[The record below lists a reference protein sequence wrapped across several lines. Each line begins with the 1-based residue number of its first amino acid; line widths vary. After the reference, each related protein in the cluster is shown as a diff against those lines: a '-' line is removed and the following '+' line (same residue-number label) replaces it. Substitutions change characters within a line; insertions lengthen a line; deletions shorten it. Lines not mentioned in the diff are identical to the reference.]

1 MTAAEAENR
10 HPQTR
15 AGDAA
20 PDGRAVEFCSK
31 SAPAQ
36 TRAWAATGG
45 AALVVLAVRLPSS
58 VQRTPRVAVDMVL
71 GPVGLVM
78 TVARKRMNS
87 RLEIRL
93 PETSDGAPGVVLPP
107 ELQAEA
113 EAAAVAAVR
122 ADPRAWCHLLGRGR

>member
-45 AALVVLAVRLPSS
+45 AALVVLAVRVPSIA
-58 VQRTPRVAVDMVL
+58 QRTPRVAVDLAL
-71 GPVGLVM
+71 GPVALVV
-78 TVARKRMNS
+78 TVARKRLRG
-87 RLEIRL
+87 RLDIRL
-93 PETSDGAPGVVLPP
+93 PETSDGAPGVMLPP

-113 EAAAVAAVR
+113 EAAALAAVR
-122 ADPRAWCHLLGRGR
+122 ANPEAWHHLLGRGL

>member
-1 MTAAEAENR
+1 MTATEAENQQNR
-10 HPQTR
+10 HLQTR
-15 AGDAA
+15 AGV
-20 PDGRAVEFCSK
+20 GQGE
-31 SAPAQ
+31 
-36 TRAWAATGG
+36 G

-58 VQRTPRVAVDMVL
+58 VQRTPRVAVDLVL

-93 PETSDGAPGVVLPP
+93 PETSDGAPGVILPP
-107 ELQAEA
+107 HLLAEA